1 MSLYFELVT
10 KINVLLTEF
19 VLSYSKVNLEDKH
32 IALVIDS
39 MNGGGAENV
48 CLTLVREL
56 LAKQYRVD
64 LVLLEYRGKLLSQI
78 PHGVNLFALVRR
90 FRKNQSIEALKPC
103 SIPFENIQWIERP
116 DGMKDCVYSI
126 IRFLK
131 SHKGTSIYS
140 SLGATF
146 YN

>member
-1 MSLYFELVT
+1 MSLYLEFVT

-78 PHGVNLFALVRR
+78 PTRCQFICSSPKIQKKSKYVNFETMLNSI
-90 FRKNQSIEALKPC
+90 RKHTM
-103 SIPFENIQWIERP
+103 
-116 DGMKDCVYSI
+116 D
-126 IRFLK
+126 
-131 SHKGTSIYS
+131 
-140 SLGATF
+140 
-146 YN
+146 